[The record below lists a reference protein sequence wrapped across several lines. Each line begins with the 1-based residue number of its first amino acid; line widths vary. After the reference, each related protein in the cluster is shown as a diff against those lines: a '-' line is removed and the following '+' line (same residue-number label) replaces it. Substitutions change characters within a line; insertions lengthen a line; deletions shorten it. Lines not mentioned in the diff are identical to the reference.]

1 MPIRNGRL
9 IDSHVSCFRGIYTM
23 SNFFSREARTTKYRL
38 LREIFVNTK
47 GEASFE
53 DCHRML
59 ASNSIV
65 LSKADWSAIK
75 HQYKSAIAAGETP
88 VPVEPVPVEPVPAM
102 EEHMEEHMEE
112 IEPAPAPKKP
122 AAEYPDW
129 VKAKFMHTIDP
140 YFTFD
145 TNLKNYLNGIE
156 QMSRD
161 DFAAG
166 KPSAAIRLVGH
177 QGCGKTSMAIQFA
190 AKTKRPCVIID
201 CMTLR
206 EGLSLFGN
214 KTVDKDGLKWVNSL
228 FVNAIRIPRMVI
240 VMDEIN
246 RLSPMTMNT
255 LLPLLDSR
263 GETYLDESKEEIK
276 VAAGVTI
283 FSTCNEGSQF
293 TGTDQMDSALCDR
306 FCDLIPIN
314 YLSEPDESLLLQRK
328 HGLDKVRSDK
338 LALVAKTVRAKFM
351 ASEVYTKSISTR
363 LLENAA
369 KKLAK
374 IGACSLEYSL
384 ISHFVDD
391 GSKDSER
398 AKIRELLKGS
408 GLSE

>member
-1 MPIRNGRL
+1 M
-9 IDSHVSCFRGIYTM
+9 SHVLEGLETM

-53 DCHRML
+53 HCHKSL
-59 ASNSIV
+59 AAVGIV
-65 LSKADWSAIK
+65 VSKADWSAIK
-75 HQYKSAIAAGETP
+75 HQYKNAIAAGETP
-88 VPVEPVPVEPVPAM
+88 IPAPAPIPVM
-102 EEHMEEHMEE
+102 EEPAPAPVMEEPEPMDEPEMEE
-112 IEPAPAPKKP
+112 FVPAPAPKK
-122 AAEYPDW
+122 AEYPEW
-129 VKAKFMHTIDP
+129 VKAKFMHQIDP
-140 YFTFD
+140 HFTFD

-328 HGLDKVRSDK
+328 HGLDKIRSDK

-384 ISHFVDD
+384 VSHFVDD

-398 AKIRELLKGS
+398 SKIRELLKGS

>member
-1 MPIRNGRL
+1 M
-9 IDSHVSCFRGIYTM
+9 SHVLEGLETM

-53 DCHRML
+53 HCHKSL
-59 ASNSIV
+59 AAVGIV
-65 LSKADWSAIK
+65 VSKADWSAIK
-75 HQYKSAIAAGETP
+75 HQYKNAIAAGETP
-88 VPVEPVPVEPVPAM
+88 IPAPAPAPAPIPAM
-102 EEHMEEHMEE
+102 EEPAPEPVMEEPEMEE
-112 IEPAPAPKKP
+112 YMEEPAPAPKKP
-122 AAEYPDW
+122 AAEYPEW
-129 VKAKFMHTIDP
+129 VKAKFMHTVDP
-140 YFTFD
+140 HFTFD

-328 HGLDKVRSDK
+328 HGLDKIRSDK

-384 ISHFVDD
+384 VSHFVDD

-398 AKIRELLKGS
+398 SKIRELLKGS

>member
-1 MPIRNGRL
+1 
-9 IDSHVSCFRGIYTM
+9 M

-38 LREIFVNTK
+38 LREIFINSK
-47 GEASFE
+47 GEATFE

-59 ASNSIV
+59 AADSIV

-88 VPVEPVPVEPVPAM
+88 LASVPAPAPVPAM
-102 EEHMEEHMEE
+102 EEYMEEYMD
-112 IEPAPAPKKP
+112 EPAPAPKKP
-122 AAEYPDW
+122 AAEYPEW
-129 VKAKFMHTIDP
+129 VKAKFMHQIDP
-140 YFTFD
+140 HFTFEN
-145 TNLKNYLNGIE
+145 NLKNYLNGIE

-177 QGCGKTSMAIQFA
+177 HGCGKTSMAIQFA

-214 KTVDKDGLKWVNSL
+214 KTVDKDGLKWINSL

-283 FSTCNEGSQF
+283 FSNCNEGSQF
-293 TGTDQMDSALCDR
+293 T
-306 FCDLIPIN
+306 
-314 YLSEPDESLLLQRK
+314 
-328 HGLDKVRSDK
+328 
-338 LALVAKTVRAKFM
+338 
-351 ASEVYTKSISTR
+351 
-363 LLENAA
+363 
-369 KKLAK
+369 
-374 IGACSLEYSL
+374 
-384 ISHFVDD
+384 
-391 GSKDSER
+391 
-398 AKIRELLKGS
+398 
-408 GLSE
+408 

>member
-1 MPIRNGRL
+1 M
-9 IDSHVSCFRGIYTM
+9 SHVLEGLETM

-53 DCHRML
+53 HCHKSL
-59 ASNSIV
+59 AAVGIV
-65 LSKADWSAIK
+65 VSKADWSAIK
-75 HQYKSAIAAGETP
+75 HQYKNAIAAGETP
-88 VPVEPVPVEPVPAM
+88 IPAPAPIPVM
-102 EEHMEEHMEE
+102 EEPAPAPVMEEPEPMDEPEMEE
-112 IEPAPAPKKP
+112 FVPAPAPKK
-122 AAEYPDW
+122 AEYPEW
-129 VKAKFMHTIDP
+129 VKAKFMHQIDP
-140 YFTFD
+140 HFTFEP
-145 TNLKNYLNGIE
+145 NLKSYLNGIE

-384 ISHFVDD
+384 VSHFVDD

-398 AKIRELLKGS
+398 SKIRELLKGS

>member
-1 MPIRNGRL
+1 
-9 IDSHVSCFRGIYTM
+9 M

-53 DCHRML
+53 HCHKSL
-59 ASNSIV
+59 AAVGIV
-65 LSKADWSAIK
+65 VSKADWSAIK
-75 HQYKSAIAAGETP
+75 HQYKNAIAAGETP
-88 VPVEPVPVEPVPAM
+88 IPAPAPIPVM
-102 EEHMEEHMEE
+102 EEPAPAPVMEEPEPMDEPEMEE
-112 IEPAPAPKKP
+112 FVPAPAPKK
-122 AAEYPDW
+122 AEYPEW
-129 VKAKFMHTIDP
+129 VKAKFMHQIDP
-140 YFTFD
+140 HFTFD

-328 HGLDKVRSDK
+328 HGLDKIRSDK

-384 ISHFVDD
+384 VSHFVDD

-398 AKIRELLKGS
+398 SKIRELLKGS

>member
-1 MPIRNGRL
+1 MYHKGF
-9 IDSHVSCFRGIYTM
+9 HTM
-23 SNFFSREARTTKYRL
+23 SNFFSREARTTKYKL

-53 DCHRML
+53 HCHKSL
-59 ASNSIV
+59 AAVGIV

-75 HQYKSAIAAGETP
+75 HQYKTAIAAGETP
-88 VPVEPVPVEPVPAM
+88 VPAMEVPAPVMDEPEPMEEPAM
-102 EEHMEEHMEE
+102 EEYMEE
-112 IEPAPAPKKP
+112 PAPKKP
-122 AAEYPDW
+122 AAEYPEW
-129 VKAKFMHTIDP
+129 VKSKFMHQIDP
-140 YFTFD
+140 HFTFEP
-145 TNLKNYLNGIE
+145 NLKNYLNGIE

-161 DFAAG
+161 DFKAG

-384 ISHFVDD
+384 VSHFVDD

-398 AKIRELLKGS
+398 SKIRELLKGS

>member
-1 MPIRNGRL
+1 MSQKDFN
-9 IDSHVSCFRGIYTM
+9 M

-38 LREIFVNTK
+38 LREIFINTK

-59 ASNSIV
+59 AADSIV

-75 HQYKSAIAAGETP
+75 HQYKNAIAAGETP
-88 VPVEPVPVEPVPAM
+88 VPAMEVPVPAPVMNEPEPTLTDAEM
-102 EEHMEEHMEE
+102 EEYMDEYME
-112 IEPAPAPKKP
+112 EPAPAPKKP
-122 AAEYPDW
+122 AAEYPEW
-129 VKAKFMHTIDP
+129 VKSKFMHQIDP
-140 YFTFD
+140 HFTFEP
-145 TNLKNYLNGIE
+145 NLKNYLNGIE

-161 DFAAG
+161 DFKAG

-338 LALVAKTVRAKFM
+338 LALVAKTVRSKFM

>member
-1 MPIRNGRL
+1 
-9 IDSHVSCFRGIYTM
+9 M

-38 LREIFVNTK
+38 LREIFINSK

-59 ASNSIV
+59 AADSIV

-88 VPVEPVPVEPVPAM
+88 VASVSVPAPVPAPVPAM
-102 EEHMEEHMEE
+102 EEYMDEPAMEEYMD
-112 IEPAPAPKKP
+112 EPAPAPKKP
-122 AAEYPDW
+122 AAAEYPEW
-129 VKAKFMHTIDP
+129 VKAKFMHQIDP
-140 YFTFD
+140 HFTFEN
-145 TNLKNYLNGIE
+145 NLKNYLNGIE

-338 LALVAKTVRAKFM
+338 LALVAKTVRSKFM

>member
-1 MPIRNGRL
+1 
-9 IDSHVSCFRGIYTM
+9 M
-23 SNFFSREARTTKYRL
+23 SNFFSREARTTKYKL

-53 DCHRML
+53 HCHKSL
-59 ASNSIV
+59 AAVGIV

-75 HQYKSAIAAGETP
+75 HQYKTAIAAGETP
-88 VPVEPVPVEPVPAM
+88 VPAMEVPAPVMDEPEPMEEPAM
-102 EEHMEEHMEE
+102 EEYMEE
-112 IEPAPAPKKP
+112 PAPKKP
-122 AAEYPDW
+122 AAEYPEW
-129 VKAKFMHTIDP
+129 VKSKFMHQIDP
-140 YFTFD
+140 HFTFEP
-145 TNLKNYLNGIE
+145 NLKNYLNGIE

-161 DFAAG
+161 DFKAG

-384 ISHFVDD
+384 VSHFVDD

-398 AKIRELLKGS
+398 SKIRELLKGS

>member
-1 MPIRNGRL
+1 
-9 IDSHVSCFRGIYTM
+9 M
-23 SNFFSREARTTKYRL
+23 SNFFSREARTTKYKL

-53 DCHRML
+53 HCHKSL
-59 ASNSIV
+59 AAVGIV

-75 HQYKSAIAAGETP
+75 HQYKTAIAAGETP
-88 VPVEPVPVEPVPAM
+88 VPAMEVPAM
-102 EEHMEEHMEE
+102 EVPAPVMDESEPMEEPAMEE
-112 IEPAPAPKKP
+112 YMEEPAPKKP
-122 AAEYPDW
+122 AAEYPEW
-129 VKAKFMHTIDP
+129 VKSKFMHQIDP
-140 YFTFD
+140 HFTFEP
-145 TNLKNYLNGIE
+145 NLKNYLNGIE

-161 DFAAG
+161 DFKAG

-384 ISHFVDD
+384 VSHFVDD

-398 AKIRELLKGS
+398 SKIRELLKGS

>member
-1 MPIRNGRL
+1 M
-9 IDSHVSCFRGIYTM
+9 SHVLEGLETM

-53 DCHRML
+53 HCHKSL
-59 ASNSIV
+59 AAVGIV
-65 LSKADWSAIK
+65 VSKADWSAIK
-75 HQYKSAIAAGETP
+75 HQYKNAIAAGETP
-88 VPVEPVPVEPVPAM
+88 IPAPAPIPAM
-102 EEHMEEHMEE
+102 EEPAPEPVMEEPEPMDEPEMEE
-112 IEPAPAPKKP
+112 FVPAPAPKKP
-122 AAEYPDW
+122 AAEYPEW
-129 VKAKFMHTIDP
+129 VKAKFMHTVDP
-140 YFTFD
+140 HFTFD

-228 FVNAIRIPRMVI
+228 FVNAIRIPRMEI

-384 ISHFVDD
+384 VSHFVDD

-398 AKIRELLKGS
+398 SKIRELLKGS

>member
-1 MPIRNGRL
+1 
-9 IDSHVSCFRGIYTM
+9 
-23 SNFFSREARTTKYRL
+23 
-38 LREIFVNTK
+38 
-47 GEASFE
+47 
-53 DCHRML
+53 ML
-59 ASNSIV
+59 AADSIV

-88 VPVEPVPVEPVPAM
+88 VPATPVPATPVPATPVPATPVPVM
-102 EEHMEEHMEE
+102 EEPEPMDEPEMEEFV
-112 IEPAPAPKKP
+112 PAPAPKK
-122 AAEYPDW
+122 AEYPEW
-129 VKAKFMHTIDP
+129 VKAKFMHTVDP
-140 YFTFD
+140 HFTFD

-190 AKTKRPCVIID
+190 AKTKRPAVIID

-384 ISHFVDD
+384 VSHFVDD

-398 AKIRELLKGS
+398 SKIRELLKGS

>member
-1 MPIRNGRL
+1 MVM
-9 IDSHVSCFRGIYTM
+9 SHVSEGFYTM

-38 LREIFVNTK
+38 LREIFINTK

-59 ASNSIV
+59 ASDSIV

-75 HQYKSAIAAGETP
+75 HQYKNAIAAGETP
-88 VPVEPVPVEPVPAM
+88 VPTTPAPVPTTPAPEM
-102 EEHMEEHMEE
+102 EEYMDEPEMEYME
-112 IEPAPAPKKP
+112 EPAPAPKK
-122 AAEYPDW
+122 AEYPEW
-129 VKAKFMHTIDP
+129 VKAKFMHQIDP
-140 YFTFD
+140 HFTFEP
-145 TNLKNYLNGIE
+145 NLKNYLNGIE

-161 DFAAG
+161 DFKAG

>member
-1 MPIRNGRL
+1 M
-9 IDSHVSCFRGIYTM
+9 SHVLEGLETM

-53 DCHRML
+53 HCHKSL
-59 ASNSIV
+59 AAVGIV
-65 LSKADWSAIK
+65 VSKADWSAIK
-75 HQYKSAIAAGETP
+75 HQYKNAIAAGETP
-88 VPVEPVPVEPVPAM
+88 IPAPAPIPVM
-102 EEHMEEHMEE
+102 EEPAPAPVMEEPEPMDEPEMEE
-112 IEPAPAPKKP
+112 FVPAPAPKK
-122 AAEYPDW
+122 AEYPEW
-129 VKAKFMHTIDP
+129 VKAKFMHQIDP
-140 YFTFD
+140 HFTFD

-384 ISHFVDD
+384 VSHFVDD

-398 AKIRELLKGS
+398 SKIRELLKGS

>member
-1 MPIRNGRL
+1 
-9 IDSHVSCFRGIYTM
+9 
-23 SNFFSREARTTKYRL
+23 
-38 LREIFVNTK
+38 
-47 GEASFE
+47 
-53 DCHRML
+53 
-59 ASNSIV
+59 
-65 LSKADWSAIK
+65 
-75 HQYKSAIAAGETP
+75 
-88 VPVEPVPVEPVPAM
+88 M
-102 EEHMEEHMEE
+102 EE
-112 IEPAPAPKKP
+112 PAPKKP

-129 VKAKFMHTIDP
+129 VKSKFMHQIDP
-140 YFTFD
+140 HFTFEP
-145 TNLKNYLNGIE
+145 NLKNYLNGIE

-161 DFAAG
+161 DFKAG

-338 LALVAKTVRAKFM
+338 LALVAKTVRAKFL

-384 ISHFVDD
+384 VSHFVDD

-398 AKIRELLKGS
+398 SKIRELLKGS

>member
-1 MPIRNGRL
+1 
-9 IDSHVSCFRGIYTM
+9 
-23 SNFFSREARTTKYRL
+23 
-38 LREIFVNTK
+38 
-47 GEASFE
+47 
-53 DCHRML
+53 ML
-59 ASNSIV
+59 AADSIV

-88 VPVEPVPVEPVPAM
+88 VPATPVPSTPTPAPEM
-102 EEHMEEHMEE
+102 EEYMEEYME
-112 IEPAPAPKKP
+112 EPAPAPKKP
-122 AAEYPDW
+122 AAAEYPEW
-129 VKAKFMHTIDP
+129 VKAKFMHQIDP
-140 YFTFD
+140 HFTFEN
-145 TNLKNYLNGIE
+145 NLKNYLNGIE

-161 DFAAG
+161 DFKAG

-328 HGLDKVRSDK
+328 HGLDKIRSDK

-384 ISHFVDD
+384 VSHFVDD

-398 AKIRELLKGS
+398 SKIRELLKGS